1 MKRWTNILAALLLAG
16 GAQNCR
22 STPSPDAGHSATANA
37 GAPSTAASSFFGDDS
52 MSGQSC
58 SGPSADAGA
67 DPSDLPDP
75 FCAGTTPAVSFAS
88 DVAPLVG
95 CTGEICHPR
104 WTYDS
109 LVLRASNTC
118 CDHRLLVDPGRP
130 SQSHLVQALLGTSPC
145 VPRMP
150 LDGRLSDAQIATV
163 VAWICQGAANN

>member
-1 MKRWTNILAALLLAG
+1 MMPA
-16 GAQNCR
+16 
-22 STPSPDAGHSATANA
+22 SPPPA
-37 GAPSTAASSFFGDDS
+37 AASSFFGDDVAP
-52 MSGQSC
+52 GQSC

-67 DPSDLPDP
+67 EPTDLSDPLCGS
-75 FCAGTTPAVSFAS
+75 AAPAVSFAQ

-95 CTGEICHPR
+95 CTGEICHAR

-118 CDHRLLVDPGRP
+118 CDHRLLVDPERP

-150 LDGRLSDAQIATV
+150 LDGQLSDAQIATV